1 MAFQE
6 GTDKERGLGAVKH
19 AATWKR
25 AIIIGIAVMIC
36 CAYIIVAASSGCR
49 KSAKIRYNSLDY
61 QVQVMRN
68 GDLRITEH
76 IDVHLSKRSDDK
88 QWRQLYQRY
97 HLDPEQLLDI
107 TDISVRNTTTGET
120 YTQIDPVRPGADV
133 NPTWDSTYARHW
145 YIETMGASSR
155 YSSARPIVEI
165 GWNIPAVGSVDS
177 MGFDVSMTF
186 KGVATAYDDVA
197 AFQWEPIG
205 STNTVPIAKVTGTV
219 TFPEGVTASNSRTW
233 LHYEG
238 KSTVSR
244 DDNGTLH
251 FTATRV
257 ESGMYLD
264 VVAMFGVDQTAD
276 VARHRNGNY
285 GPYLIDSEETK
296 ARNWERRVR
305 DIFLRALALAAIG
318 AALCAVLIW
327 YVRRGYRKADFPREP
342 GYRREPPDLT
352 PNNAARL
359 NGVIEHIP
367 AKQTDARA
375 LSATM
380 LSLASKHAITIL
392 PGDAESYEDVDIS
405 EADSVATLRGIPHP
419 KGAYKADVSAGSPEI
434 TVTPDNVTIVLQPV
448 GLDQRNRMSDSEN
461 SLLNLLTEVGR
472 SKKTTAFDMRQ
483 VRALMKSSQTEAKAQ
498 LTMMARLKREFSDL
512 NATVSMSHGSIVV
525 CILAFIYLVACC
537 ALLVSNM
544 FLQFVT
550 VLPVAFCVGACM
562 SFMRFTGLTDG
573 GRKLASQLDAFKR
586 YLVDFSDFTDRGA
599 QDLVLWDTYLVYAAA
614 LGLSEQVMRQL
625 ADSVPELSDPAW
637 LDEHASGTLVYS
649 MYRPSFFTT
658 FGATEGGSNV
668 GGDMPLS
675 FTDLGG
681 QLSDGFTQVQAAAE
695 SMFGGSSGGSS
706 GGFGG
711 GGGGAGGGS
720 FGGR

>member
-1 MAFQE
+1 MSH
-6 GTDKERGLGAVKH
+6 T
-19 AATWKR
+19 AAWKR
-25 AIIIGIAVMIC
+25 AIIIGIVVMF
-36 CAYIIVAASSGCR
+36 GCTMVIFLLPR
-49 KSAKIRYNSLDY
+49 YGCKPAQIRYNSLDY
-61 QVQVMRN
+61 QVQVMQN

-76 IDVHLSKRSDDK
+76 IDVHLSKRDNNML
-88 QWRQLYQRY
+88 WRQLYQRY

-107 TDISVRNTTTGET
+107 TDIGVRNTTTGET

-133 NPTWDSTYARHW
+133 NTTWDSTYAKHW

-155 YSSARPIVEI
+155 YASARPTVEI
-165 GWNIPAVGSVDS
+165 GWNIPAIGNVDS

-205 STNTVPIAKVTGTV
+205 STNTVPIAKVTGTI
-219 TFPEGVTASNSRTW
+219 TFPDGVTASNSRTW

-244 DDNGTLH
+244 DDDGTLH
-251 FTATRV
+251 FTAMRV
-257 ESGMYLD
+257 KSGMYLD

-285 GPYLIDSEETK
+285 GPYLVDVEETK

-305 DIFLRALALAAIG
+305 TTFIYALILAAVG
-318 AALCAVLIW
+318 AALCAILIH
-327 YVRRGYRKADFPREP
+327 YVRRGSRKTDFPRDP

-380 LSLASKHAITIL
+380 LSLASKHAIAIL
-392 PGDAESYEDVDIS
+392 PGDAESYEGIGES
-405 EADSVATLRGIPHP
+405 GAAGGATLRGIPHP
-419 KGAYKADVSAGSPEI
+419 KGVYKADVSAGSVAI
-434 TVTPDNVTIVLQPV
+434 TVTPDNVTVVLQPV
-448 GLDQRNRMSDSEN
+448 GLDQRNRLSDSEN
-461 SLLNLLTEVGR
+461 SLLNLLEEVGR
-472 SKKTTAFDMRQ
+472 NEKTTVFDMRQ

-498 LTMMARLKREFSDL
+498 LTMVNRLTREFSEL
-512 NATVSMSHGSIVV
+512 KATVSMSHGSIIV

-537 ALLVSNM
+537 ALLISNT

-550 VLPVAFCVGACM
+550 VLPVAFCVGVCM
-562 SFMRFTGLTDG
+562 SLMRFTGLSDS
-573 GRKLASQLDAFKR
+573 GRSLASQLDAFKR

-637 LDEHASGTLVYS
+637 LDAHANGTLVYW
-649 MYRPSFFTT
+649 MYRMSFYEAGL
-658 FGATEGGSNV
+658 GAASGGSGV
-668 GGDMPLS
+668 GGAMPLS
-675 FTDLGG
+675 FMDLGG

-695 SMFGGSSGGSS
+695 SMFSGSSGGSG
-706 GGFGG
+706 GGFDG